1 MAEGL
6 IALAALLA
14 MQAPAAEPPPGAPG
28 SLYRALGT
36 EPFWSVAIGR
46 GQMRFEAPG
55 QTSFAVPTPRPR
67 TIVNGYRLD
76 TPRLSVE
83 VLRNQ
88 CSDGMSDRNYL
99 HTVTVRAEGR
109 LYRGCG
115 GGQAPD
121 PGLVNTNWSIVAI
134 GQEAVSGPQYVLR
147 FGPEEIGGR
156 AGCNGFS
163 ARYSMDGATLN
174 VGATMITRMACAP
187 AVMVRERR
195 AFAILS
201 GAVQI
206 SRPDANTM
214 VLTGAEGA
222 IRLRRAP

>member
-1 MAEGL
+1 M

-14 MQAPAAEPPPGAPG
+14 IQGVAAEPAPGLPG

-36 EPFWSVAIGR
+36 EPSWSVAIGR
-46 GQMRFEAPG
+46 GQMRFDAPG
-55 QTSFAVPTPRPR
+55 QAAFAVPTPRPR

-88 CSDGMSDRNYL
+88 CSDGSGDRNYL
-99 HTVTVRAEGR
+99 HTVTVRADGR
-109 LYRGCG
+109 VYRGCG

-121 PGLVNTNWSIVAI
+121 PSLVNTNWSIVAI
-134 GQEAVSGPQYVLR
+134 GQEQVSGPQYVLR
-147 FGPEEIGGR
+147 IGPEEIGGR
-156 AGCNGFS
+156 AGCNAFS
-163 ARYSMDGATLN
+163 ARYTMDGTTLN
-174 VGATMITRMACAP
+174 VGATMSTRMACAP
-187 AVMVRERR
+187 GVMAREQR

-201 GAVQI
+201 GAVQV
-206 SRPDANTM
+206 SRPDANTL

-222 IRLRRAP
+222 IRLRRTP